1 MVYALL
7 LTLPFGLLGLMLA
20 MDRVERPLRQDALS
34 EHLLEF
40 LDSARPEEVET
51 YVQQGFA
58 PALDSYWRR
67 RHPGAPADS
76 GSVHTASVDSG
87 SVHGPTGGTRTAA

>member
-1 MVYALL
+1 MLYALP
-7 LTLPFGLLGLMLA
+7 LTLPFALLGLMLA
-20 MDRVERPLRQDALS
+20 MDRVERPLRQEDLG

-40 LDSARPEEVET
+40 LDSARPDEVET

-67 RHPGAPADS
+67 RHPARSVHAPALHSAPDS
-76 GSVHTASVDSG
+76 
-87 SVHGPTGGTRTAA
+87 TRTAA